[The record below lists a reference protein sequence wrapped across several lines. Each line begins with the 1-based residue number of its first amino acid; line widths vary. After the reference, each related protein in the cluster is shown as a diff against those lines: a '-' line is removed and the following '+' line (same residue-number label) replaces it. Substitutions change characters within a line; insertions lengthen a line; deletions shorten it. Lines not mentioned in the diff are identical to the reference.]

1 MFFFHFFF
9 HIIYKKKIEKKNIR
23 IFYIIS
29 YKLFDIILLL
39 IMNIIDT
46 LKANKIP
53 IINFFLINN
62 MKKSTALSYF
72 MLINNLDLKLN
83 FLNCSEIKLLL
94 ENNKNRYKIL
104 YAFIKIL
111 RVYNLMHNNIFNTE
125 IIELQELL
133 IYYFEIKK
141 NMYLTKEKIKFQ
153 DIINKWQMFKI
164 LKNDE
169 KYVFNISMEVK
180 YVILSIY
187 YYLQPLNNA
196 DLIKCN
202 KSNIIENQ
210 LYLSNEKIDLPQEL
224 LKIINNFFVNSKQD
238 LLFPQLKLYKNNI
251 YKSMK
256 MNNFITLIKT
266 IFPEKQCSLILLK
279 QLVAK
284 K

>member
-1 MFFFHFFF
+1 
-9 HIIYKKKIEKKNIR
+9 
-23 IFYIIS
+23 
-29 YKLFDIILLL
+29 
-39 IMNIIDT
+39 MNIIDT

-111 RVYNLMHNNIFNTE
+111 RVYNLMHNNIFNSE